1 MQWDFPTPFILPRVP
16 LVDDID
22 GLNHT
27 NNTAY
32 IRWCEHVAWAHSES
46 LGIAM
51 TDYQR
56 INRAMAIRRAEYD
69 YLLPALE
76 NEKLT
81 LATWLVACDGKLTME
96 RRFQL
101 IRDADGATLLRGCWH
116 LVCIEISS
124 GRVRRMPLE
133 FIQTYIPAVVVLPS
147 AT

>member
-1 MQWDFPTPFILPRVP
+1 MEWDFPTPFNLPRVP
-16 LVDDID
+16 QSDDID

-56 INRAMAIRRAEYD
+56 IDRAMAIRRAEYD
-69 YLLPALE
+69 YLLPALK
-76 NEKLT
+76 NEKLM

-124 GRVRRMPLE
+124 GRVRRMPPE
-133 FIQTYIPAVVVLPS
+133 FIQSYSPAVGVLPGAS
-147 AT
+147 